1 MWEQETWTYREGASD
16 SDIWKLL
23 AGWNINFYC
32 SCWVRTTH
40 EITLL
45 RCGTKN
51 IWGYKNIWP
60 ILVPRWSNWNKE
72 NGIPCEC
79 WLWLGKYYFQ
89 PDYFKSQEVRLVEVL
104 RLPSDETI
112 LNGISDNYLMRHW
125 NNFEALLVVVDRDEL
140 RRCEISKLERNDY
153 SLRIVGLDKWV
164 LLFVNPLHKNWL
176 ILWFWSTIRY

>member
-60 ILVPRWSNWNKE
+60 ILVSRWSNWNKE
-72 NGIPCEC
+72 LGIPCEC

-125 NNFEALLVVVDRDEL
+125 NNFETLLVVVDCRSWWAQKVWDH
-140 RRCEISKLERNDY
+140 KTWK
-153 SLRIVGLDKWV
+153 KW
-164 LLFVNPLHKNWL
+164 LFIENCWP
-176 ILWFWSTIRY
+176 R